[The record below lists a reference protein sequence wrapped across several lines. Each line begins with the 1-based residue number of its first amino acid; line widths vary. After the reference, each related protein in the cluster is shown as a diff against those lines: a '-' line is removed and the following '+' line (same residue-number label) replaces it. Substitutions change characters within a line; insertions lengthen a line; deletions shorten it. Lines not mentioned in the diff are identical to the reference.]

1 MPDEPK
7 PEGAPA
13 GPEKP
18 PEGEKP
24 AAPKPPAPAAAKP
37 PEGEKPAAPKPPAA
51 PPATKPA
58 AAHAAP
64 KPPAPMAVTP
74 WESELTG
81 HLREH
86 LGDRITEFSTYLGQN
101 FLVAKSDAVVSILEF
116 LKLEED
122 FDYL

>member
-13 GPEKP
+13 EPGKP
-18 PEGEKP
+18 AGGEKP
-24 AAPKPPAPAAAKP
+24 AAPKPAAPAAAKP
-37 PEGEKPAAPKPPAA
+37 AAP
-51 PPATKPA
+51 

-74 WESELTG
+74 WESELTN

-86 LGDRITEFSTYLGQN
+86 FGDQITEFSTYLGQN
-101 FLVAKSDAVVSILEF
+101 FLVAKSAAVVPILEF

-122 FDYL
+122 F